1 LPSSRKKEESEEPR
15 TYELCFDYHLVVIM
29 IIPNFGWVVQL
40 FSFVIDGTITSKT
53 FFSCGLSKIDHVING
68 H

>member
-1 LPSSRKKEESEEPR
+1 MAGVRGLLPE
-15 TYELCFDYHLVVIM
+15 
-29 IIPNFGWVVQL
+29 NFGWVVQL